1 MKPKPSLP
9 TRYGV
14 SPSFV
19 WLPAGPWQTIGE
31 FFALRFPTVSASH
44 WQSRMQKGEV
54 RDERGN
60 AISLIS
66 PYRTGACVFYYREP
80 EFEAPIPFEEII
92 LFRNEQILV
101 VDKPPFLPVTPGGRF
116 LHESLLVRLKKKT
129 GIVNLV
135 PIHRLDR
142 DTAGVMIFSVDPAT
156 RNLWQSMFRE
166 RHVKKIYEAHA
177 HYRNDIQLPMT
188 LRLRI
193 VQDDKFFRMK
203 ATDGDANSETHIALL
218 SRHDGYA
225 HYQLVPVTGKMHQL
239 RVHMNSLGIPILNDR
254 FYPVA
259 LPSMSDNYDHPLKL
273 LARSLSF
280 KDPLSDKECFFESQR
295 RL

>member
-9 TRYGV
+9 TRLGV

-31 FFALRFPTVSASH
+31 FFAQRFPTVSASH

-54 RDERGN
+54 RDERGDV
-60 AISLIS
+60 ITLIS
-66 PYRTGACVFYYREP
+66 PYRTGACIFYYREP

-92 LFRNEQILV
+92 LFRDEQILV
-101 VDKPPFLPVTPGGRF
+101 VDKPHFLPVTPGGRF

-129 GIVNLV
+129 GIEKLV

-142 DTAGVMIFSVDPAT
+142 DTAGVMMFSVDPAT
-156 RNLWQSMFRE
+156 RNLWQSVFRD
-166 RHVKKIYEAHA
+166 RQVKKIYEAHA
-177 HYRNDIQLPMT
+177 LYRHDLPLPMT
-188 LRLRI
+188 LRLRL
-193 VQDDKFFRMK
+193 VKDDNFFRMK
-203 ATDGDANSETHIALL
+203 VADGDANSETHISLL
-218 SRHDGYA
+218 FRHQGYA

-239 RVHMNSLGIPILNDR
+239 RLHMNSLGIPILNDNL
-254 FYPVA
+254 YPVA
-259 LPSMSDNYDHPLKL
+259 QPSMPDNYDQPLKL

-280 KDPLSDKECFFESQR
+280 NDPLSGKECFFESQR
-295 RL
+295 SL